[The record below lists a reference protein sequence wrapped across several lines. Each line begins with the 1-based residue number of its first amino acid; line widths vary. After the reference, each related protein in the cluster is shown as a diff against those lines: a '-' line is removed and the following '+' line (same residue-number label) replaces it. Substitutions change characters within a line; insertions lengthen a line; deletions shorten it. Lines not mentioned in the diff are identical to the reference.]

1 MAKVGIV
8 AHLLTLLL
16 LLLGDTVGVEAAVAV
31 RAAVMVGVHHLTA
44 VEGGVE
50 AMVGVDL

>member
-1 MAKVGIV
+1 MKIGIV

-16 LLLGDTVGVEAAVAV
+16 LLLGDTIWADTVVAV
-31 RAAVMVGVHHLTA
+31 GAAVMVGVHHLTA

-50 AMVGVDL
+50 VVVGVAL